1 MSAESIVFVVDDDD
15 FQRRM
20 LCDLLES
27 VRLKVEDFA
36 SAQAFLARGKPEG
49 PACLIVDLRMPE
61 MDGLELLQTLRARLD
76 SFPAIMLSAYGEIPT
91 VVRSMQL
98 GAVDFLTKPVNHQHL
113 LEVVRKALAADQ
125 HQRDQFGDPRL
136 LAQRL
141 ETLTPR
147 EREVL
152 EGIIQGKAN
161 KAIAYELGT
170 SVRTV
175 ETHRA
180 NLMRKL
186 EVRVVADLV
195 RMVLPLRR
203 T

>member
-1 MSAESIVFVVDDDD
+1 MSTEPLVFIVDDDD
-15 FQRRM
+15 VQRRM
-20 LCDLLES
+20 LRDLLES

-36 SAQAFLARGKPEG
+36 SAKAFLARGETEG

-61 MDGLELLQTLRARLD
+61 MDGLELLETLRARHITL
-76 SFPAIMLSAYGEIPT
+76 PAIMLSAYGEIPT
-91 VVRSMQL
+91 VVRSMRL
-98 GAVDFLTKPVNHQHL
+98 GAVDFLAKPVNHQVL
-113 LEVVRKALAADQ
+113 LEAVRKALAADQ
-125 HQRDQFGDPRL
+125 NYRDQFGDPRQ

-141 ETLTPR
+141 ATLTPR
-147 EREVL
+147 EREVI

-180 NLMRKL
+180 NLRHKL
-186 EVRVVADLV
+186 KVRSVADLV
-195 RMVLPLRR
+195 RMTMPLHQP
-203 T
+203 

>member
-1 MSAESIVFVVDDDD
+1 MSTEPLVFIVDDDD
-15 FQRRM
+15 VQRRM
-20 LCDLLES
+20 LRDLLES

-36 SAQAFLARGKPEG
+36 SAKAFLARGETEG

-61 MDGLELLQTLRARLD
+61 MDGLELLETLRARHITL
-76 SFPAIMLSAYGEIPT
+76 PAIMLSAYGEIPT

-98 GAVDFLTKPVNHQHL
+98 GAVDFLAKPVNHQVL
-113 LEVVRKALAADQ
+113 LEAVRKALTADQ
-125 HQRDQFGDPRL
+125 HHRDLFGDPRL

-141 ETLTPR
+141 ATLTPR
-147 EREVL
+147 EREVI
-152 EGIIQGKAN
+152 ECIIQGKSN

-180 NLMRKL
+180 NLLHKL
-186 EVRVVADLV
+186 KVRSVADLV
-195 RMVLPLRR
+195 RMTMPLHQP
-203 T
+203 